1 MSRLYEGTSHEGN
14 KSVYTHRIIAE
25 KMLGRKLKPGEQVH
39 HLDGNK
45 RNNRYDNLIVFVS
58 RAAHAFYH
66 SGGKLVPTSE
76 PNVFDCKSAFNNR
89 CVDCGVLLY
98 DNHGK
103 RCVPCSRVH
112 SRKVKRPIL
121 STLMDDLK
129 TLSFVKVG
137 KKYGVCD
144 NTIRKW
150 LKAYGVDPKTIHAGL
165 DAQGRKKS

>member
-76 PNVFDCKSAFNNR
+76 PNVFDCNSGFNNR

-112 SRKVKRPIL
+112 SRKVSRPRL
-121 STLMDDLK
+121 STLMADLK

-150 LKAYGVDPKTIHAGL
+150 LKAYGVDPKTIHEGC
-165 DAQGRKKS
+165 DAQGLKKH